1 VPAQSVYPLLEPLL
15 PLVRKPVQYVGGEL
29 NSVLKD
35 WDSADVRWA
44 LMYPDAYEVG
54 LPNQGI
60 QILYEVLNE
69 QAGVLAERTYSVWP
83 DLEALMREHRVPQFT
98 VDGHRPVRAF
108 DVLGVSFAT
117 ELGYTNLLTALDL
130 AGIPLSAADRG
141 GDDPVVLA
149 GGHAAFNP
157 EPIAEF
163 IDGAVLGDG
172 EQAVLAIT
180 ELIRGWKRAGR
191 PGGRDGLLL
200 QLATSGGVYVP
211 RFYDVSYGDDGAV
224 SQVVPNRPGV
234 PRSVAKH
241 TVMDLDSWQYPAKP
255 LVPMAETVHERF
267 SVEIFRGCTRGCRF
281 CQAGMITRPV
291 RERSI
296 TTIGSMVE
304 AGVSA
309 SGFTEVGLLSLSSAD
324 HSEINEIAVDLADR
338 YEGTNT
344 GLSLPSTRVD
354 AFNVTLADELSRNGR
369 RSGLTFAP
377 EGGTDRIRKVINKM
391 VSEDDLI
398 KTVTTA
404 YASGWRQVKLYFM
417 CGLPTETDEDVLAIA
432 RVARRVIEAG
442 RAATGRRDIR
452 CTVSIGGF
460 VPKPHTPFQWAAQ
473 CDHETV
479 DARLRALGAAMR
491 ADRAYAKAIGFRYH
505 DGKPSIIEG
514 LLSRGDRRVA
524 KVIRAAWTDG
534 ARFDGWSENFS
545 YERWDRC
552 AATALAEDGIDLAWY
567 TTRERQYG
575 EVLPW
580 DHLDAGLDR
589 DWLWQDWLAAADPA
603 GAGEVEDCRWTPCFE
618 CGVCPAMETETEIG
632 PTGRRLL
639 PLTVAAAGT
648 GAAAGSPAGGSGADR
663 LGAAGSD
670 VTGGH

>member
-1 VPAQSVYPLLEPLL
+1 V
-15 PLVRKPVQYVGGEL
+15 
-29 NSVLKD
+29 
-35 WDSADVRWA
+35 
-44 LMYPDAYEVG
+44 
-54 LPNQGI
+54 PNQGI

-69 QAGVLAERTYSVWP
+69 RDDVLAERTYSVWS
-83 DLEALMREHRVPQFT
+83 DLEALMRQHGLPQFT

-117 ELGYTNLLTALDL
+117 ELCYTNLLTALDL

-141 GDDPVVLA
+141 ADDPVVLA

-157 EPIAEF
+157 EPVAEF

-180 ELIRGWKRAGR
+180 DLIRDWKAAGR

-200 QLATSGGVYVP
+200 QLAQRGGVYVP
-211 RFYDVSYGDDGAV
+211 RFYDVHYQPASAGGAIDR
-224 SQVVPNRPGV
+224 VVPNRPGV
-234 PRSVAKH
+234 PRTVAKH
-241 TVMDLDSWQYPAKP
+241 TVVDLDAWPYPRKP
-255 LVPMAETVHERF
+255 VVPLAESVHERF

-304 AGVSA
+304 EGLAA
-309 SGFTEVGLLSLSSAD
+309 SGFGEVGLLSLSSAD

-344 GLSLPSTRVD
+344 SLSLPSTRVD

-391 VSEDDLI
+391 VTEDDLI
-398 KTVTTA
+398 KTVSTA

-417 CGLPTETDEDVLAIA
+417 CGLPTETDEDVVAIA
-432 RVARRVIEAG
+432 RVAQRVIEAG
-442 RAATGRRDIR
+442 RSASGRKDIR

-473 CDHETV
+473 TDHEVV
-479 DARLRALGAAMR
+479 DARLKALGAAIR
-491 ADRAYAKAIGFRYH
+491 ADRRYGRSIGFRYH
-505 DGKPSIIEG
+505 DGKPSMIEG

-524 KVIRAAWTDG
+524 KVIRRAWEDG
-534 ARFDGWSENFS
+534 ARFDGWSETFS
-545 YERWDRC
+545 FERWARC
-552 AATALAEDGIDLAWY
+552 AASALADDGLDLAWY
-567 TTRERQYG
+567 TTRERPYS

-589 DWLWQDWLAAADPA
+589 DWMWQDWLAAIDPDPA
-603 GAGEVEDCRWTPCFE
+603 EVEDCRWTPCFE
-618 CGVCPAMETETEIG
+618 CGVCPAMDTEIEVG

-639 PLTVAAAGT
+639 PLTVAGVTDA
-648 GAAAGSPAGGSGADR
+648 PAG
-663 LGAAGSD
+663 AGR
-670 VTGGH
+670 G

>member
-1 VPAQSVYPLLEPLL
+1 MTVTSVFGDLERLL
-15 PLVRKPVQYVGGEL
+15 PQVSKPIQYVGGEL
-29 NSVLKD
+29 GAVVKD
-35 WDSADVRWA
+35 WDETEVRWA

-54 LPNQGI
+54 LPNQGV

-69 QAGVLAERTYSVWP
+69 REGVLAERTYSVWP
-83 DLEALMREHRVPQFT
+83 DMEKIMRERGIPQFT

-108 DVLGVSFAT
+108 DAFGVSFAT

-130 AGIPLSAADRG
+130 AGIPLSAADR
-141 GDDPVVLA
+141 DKRDPVVLA

-157 EPIAEF
+157 EPIADF

-172 EQAVLAIT
+172 EQAALAIT

-191 PGGRDGLLL
+191 PGGREGLLTE
-200 QLATSGGVYVP
+200 LATRGGVYVP
-211 RFYDVSYGDDGAV
+211 RFYDVDYLPDGRIRRIA
-224 SQVVPNRPGV
+224 PNRPGV
-234 PRSVAKH
+234 PHTVAKH
-241 TVMDLDSWQYPAKP
+241 TVMDLDNWAYPRRP
-255 LVPMAETVHERF
+255 LVPVHESVHERF

-296 TTIGSMVE
+296 SAIGQMTE
-304 AGVSA
+304 AGLAA
-309 SGFTEVGLLSLSSAD
+309 SGFSEVGLLSLSSAD
-324 HSEINEIAVDLADR
+324 HSEINEIATDLADR

-344 GLSLPSTRVD
+344 GLALPSTRVD
-354 AFNVTLADELSRNGR
+354 AFNVTLANELSRNGR

-391 VSEDDLI
+391 VTEHDLI
-398 KTVTTA
+398 STVTTA

-432 RVARRVIEAG
+432 RIAHRVIEAG
-442 RAATGRRDIR
+442 RKATGRRDIR

-473 CDHETV
+473 CDHQTV
-479 DARLRALGAAMR
+479 DARLKALGAAMR
-491 ADRAYAKAIGFRYH
+491 ADRGYGSSIGFRYH
-505 DGKPSIIEG
+505 DGKPSVIEG

-524 KVIRAAWTDG
+524 KVIRAVWEDG
-534 ARFDGWSENFS
+534 GRFDGWSEYFS
-545 YERWDRC
+545 FERWETC
-552 AATALAEDGIDLAWY
+552 ARRALAHDGVDLAWY
-567 TTRERQYG
+567 TTRERSYA

-589 DWLWQDWLAAADPA
+589 DWLWQDWQAAVDQE
-603 GAGEVEDCRWTPCFE
+603 GAAEVDDCRWAPCFE
-618 CGVCPAMETETEIG
+618 CGVCPA
-632 PTGRRLL
+632 
-639 PLTVAAAGT
+639 
-648 GAAAGSPAGGSGADR
+648 
-663 LGAAGSD
+663 
-670 VTGGH
+670 